1 MSLLSKYFV
10 DFSHLAFPFNC
21 FGCGNS
27 LDEDELPICNECEA
41 SLPLTRYWEYDYNE
55 VAKLFWRRIPL
66 ESATSLMYF
75 IKDGLVQELLHQLK
89 YNGKKE
95 VGSILCTLLGGKLK
109 DSRKVDSYRNL
120 GKGI

>member
-27 LDEDELPICNECEA
+27 LDEDELPICNECQA
-41 SLPLTRYWEYDYNE
+41 SLPL
-55 VAKLFWRRIPL
+55 IPL

>member
-1 MSLLSKYFV
+1 MPSLR
-10 DFSHLAFPFNC
+10 
-21 FGCGNS
+21 
-27 LDEDELPICNECEA
+27 
-41 SLPLTRYWEYDYNE
+41 LPLTRYWEYDDNE
-55 VAKLFWRRIPL
+55 VAKLFWGRIPL
-66 ESATSLMYF
+66 ESRY
-75 IKDGLVQELLHQLK
+75 LLDVFYKGRIGSGAYYIGLK